1 MTDVV
6 GAVMVVGAGIS
17 GVQTALDLADSGF
30 RVYLVEKRASI
41 GGVMAQLD
49 KTFPTNDCSMCIMA
63 PKLVEAG
70 RHRNITL
77 ITNAEIEGIKGQP
90 GDFVITLN
98 RHTLR
103 VDDNK
108 CTGCG
113 ECALKCPVE
122 TADEYNEGLKKRKA
136 IYVMYPQAVPLV
148 YCIDKDKCIGC
159 GICVEEC
166 KAKAVVY
173 DQKDVPMDVKVG
185 AVVLCPGFEEFDAR
199 LKKEYG
205 YGEFKNVVTS
215 IEFERILSSTG
226 PYFGT
231 VLRPSDGEIPQKVAF
246 IQCVGSRDEKVGNTF
261 CSSVCCMYAIKEA
274 IIAGEHTAGLKP
286 TIFFMDIRAVG
297 KEFEDYRD
305 RAEKEYGIKMHRGT
319 RVASV
324 EEDPVTKNLLLRY
337 SSGGELIA
345 EEFDMVVLSVGLKP
359 PADAEQLAK
368 RLGIELNKHG
378 FCTTSVYDP
387 LSTSRPGIF
396 VSGAFAAPKDIPTSV
411 AEASG
416 VASKAG
422 TIIAS
427 ARNTLITKEAYPEEI
442 DVKGQEPRIGAFIC
456 HCGIN
461 IGGTVDVP
469 SVVEYVKTLPN
480 VVYAEDNL
488 YTCSADTQQKI
499 KETIKEHNLN
509 RVVVASCTPR
519 THEPLFQNT
528 IKEAGLN
535 PYLFEMAN
543 IRDQCSW
550 IHMHEPE
557 KATVKAKDL
566 TRMAVA
572 KARFLEPLSKSKLNV
587 NHSAVVV
594 GGGVAGMTA
603 ALDIANQ
610 GFEVNLLE
618 ATDVLGGQAND
629 LYTPEEGI
637 SPRQF
642 VKDLEAKV
650 KANDKIKVHTKTKME
665 DVTGFVGNFKIKVTG
680 DKELE
685 TGTIVVT
692 TGAKPYEPKEY
703 MYGKAKG
710 VVTQNELEKAL
721 VEGNFNA
728 KNVAMIQ
735 CVGSRNEEVPYC
747 SRVCCSKAVKNAI
760 EIKKKDPKAQVYILH
775 KDIRTYGFRETL
787 YKEAGELGVKFIR
800 FPEDKMPE
808 MTMEGEAMKVMVD
821 DVILG
826 APVQLSP
833 DMLVLSVGIRPNED
847 NEDLAKMLKVPTSK
861 DHYFLEAHMKL
872 RPVDFATSGIYLAG
886 LAHWPKFID
895 ESIAQASGAAAR
907 AITIISKEYLET
919 QGIIAAV
926 NEMVCNGCG
935 ICEPVCEYRAITIV
949 GDPANPEKRKA
960 VVNEGLCMGCGTC
973 VAACPS
979 GALEQKGFKNNQMY
993 AVIDSALAEWA
1004 GGGK

>member
-1 MTDVV
+1 MADVI

-17 GVQTALDLADSGF
+17 GVQTSLDLADSGF
-30 RVYLVEKRASI
+30 KVYLVEKKPSI
-41 GGVMAQLD
+41 GGAMAQLD

-70 RHRNITL
+70 RHRNIKL
-77 ITNAEIEGIKGQP
+77 ITNAEVESIDGKP
-90 GDFVITLN
+90 GNFMVKLKKN
-98 RHTLR
+98 TLR
-103 VDDNK
+103 VDDKK

-113 ECALKCPVE
+113 ECAIKCPVE
-122 TADEYNEGLKKRKA
+122 TKDEYNEGLAKRKA
-136 IYVMYPQAVPLV
+136 IFVMYPQAVPLV
-148 YCIDKDKCIGC
+148 YSIDKNICIGC
-159 GICVEEC
+159 GICYEEC

-173 DQKDVPMDVKVG
+173 DKKDESMDIQVG
-185 AVVLCPGFEEFDAR
+185 AVVLCPGFDEFNAK
-199 LKKEYG
+199 LKREYG

-231 VLRPSDGEIPQKVAF
+231 VLRPSDGEVPQKVAF
-246 IQCVGSRDEKVGNTF
+246 IQCVGSRDEKVGNTY
-261 CSSVCCMYAIKEA
+261 CSSVCCMYSIKEA

-286 TIFFMDIRAVG
+286 TIFFMDVRAVG
-297 KEFEDYRD
+297 KEFEDYVK
-305 RAEKEYGIKMHRGT
+305 RAEGEYGIKMHRGT
-319 RVASV
+319 RIASV
-324 EEDPVTKNLLLRY
+324 DEVEGNNLLLRY
-337 SSGGELIA
+337 SEGGNVKA
-345 EEFDMVVLSVGLKP
+345 EEFDMVVLAVGLKP
-359 PADAEQLAK
+359 PQDAGKLAE
-368 RLGIELNKHG
+368 RLGIKLNKHG
-378 FCTTSVYDP
+378 FCDTSIYDP

-422 TIIAS
+422 TIIAT
-427 ARNTLITKEAYPEEI
+427 ARNTLVTKEDYPKELE
-442 DVKGQEPRIGAFIC
+442 VLGQEPRIGVFVC

-461 IGGTVDVP
+461 IGGIVDVP

-480 VVYAEDNL
+480 VVYSEDNK
-488 YTCSADTQQKI
+488 YTCSADTQERI
-499 KETIKEHNLN
+499 KKMIKEHNLN

-528 IKEAGLN
+528 IREAGLN
-535 PYLFEMAN
+535 PFLFELAN

-572 KARFLEPLSKSKLNV
+572 KSRFLEPLTKAQLNV
-587 NHSAVVV
+587 NHTATVI
-594 GGGVAGMTA
+594 GGGLAGMTA
-603 ALDIANQ
+603 ALDIALQ
-610 GFEVNLLE
+610 GFKVDLLE
-618 ATDVLGGQAND
+618 VTGAMGGQMNN
-629 LYTPEEGI
+629 LYTDEGGK

-642 VKDLEAKV
+642 IKDLEAKV
-650 KANDKIKVHTKTKME
+650 RANDKITVHMNTKVE
-665 DVTGFVGNFKIKVTG
+665 DVSGFVGNFKVKVTG
-680 DKELE
+680 GKEIE
-685 TGTIVVT
+685 TGVIVVA

-721 VEGNFNA
+721 VEGHVHA
-728 KNVAMIQ
+728 KTVVMIQ
-735 CVGSRNEEVPYC
+735 CVGSRNDEAPYC
-747 SRVCCSKAVKNAI
+747 SRVCCAKAVKNAI
-760 EIKKKDPKAQVYILH
+760 EIKKKDPKTQVYILH

-800 FPEDKMPE
+800 FPENKMPE
-808 MTMEGEAMKVMVD
+808 MTMDGSAMKVLVD
-821 DVILG
+821 DTVLN

-833 DMLVLSVGIRPNED
+833 DLLVLSVGIRPNED
-847 NEDLAKMLKVPTSK
+847 NEELAKMCKVPLSK
-861 DHYFLEAHMKL
+861 DKYFLEAHMKL

-895 ESIAQASGAAAR
+895 ETIGQASGAAAR
-907 AITIISKEYLET
+907 AMTIISKQYLET

-935 ICEPVCEYRAITIV
+935 ICEPVCEYKAITIV
-949 GDPANPEKRKA
+949 GDPANAEKRKA
-960 VVNEGLCMGCGTC
+960 VINEGLCMGCGTC

-979 GALEQKGFKNNQMY
+979 GALEQKGFKNNQIL
-993 AVIDSALAEWA
+993 AQIDAALLV

>member
-1 MTDVV
+1 MTDII
-6 GAVMVVGAGIS
+6 GAVMVVGGGIS

-30 RVYLVEKRASI
+30 KVYLVEKKASI

-70 RHRNITL
+70 RHRNIEL
-77 ITNAEIEGIKGQP
+77 ITNTEVESIKGDP
-90 GDFVITLN
+90 GNFMVALKK
-98 RHTLR
+98 HTLR
-103 VDDNK
+103 VDENK

-113 ECALKCPVE
+113 ECAIKCPVE
-122 TADEYNEGLKKRKA
+122 TTDEYNEGLLKKRKA
-136 IYVMYPQAVPLV
+136 IYVAYPQAVPLI

-159 GICVEEC
+159 GICYEEC
-166 KAKAVVY
+166 KAKAIIY
-173 DQKDVPMDVKVG
+173 DKKDEAMDIQVG

-199 LKKEYG
+199 LKREYG

-215 IEFERILSSTG
+215 IEFERMLSSTG
-226 PYFGT
+226 PFFGS
-231 VLRPSDGEIPQKVAF
+231 VLRPSDGDIPRKVAF
-246 IQCVGSRDEKVGNTF
+246 IQCVGSRDEKVGNIY

-297 KEFEDYRD
+297 KEFEDYRE
-305 RAEKEYGIKMHRGT
+305 RAEKEYGIAMRRNT

-324 EEDPVTKNLLLRY
+324 EEDQVTKNLLLRY
-337 SSGGELIA
+337 STGGELFC
-345 EEFDMVVLSVGLKP
+345 EEFDLVVLSVGLKP
-359 PADAEQLAK
+359 PEDAQKLAT
-368 RLGIELNKHG
+368 RLGFKLNQHG
-378 FCTTSVYDP
+378 FCDTSIYDP
-387 LSTSRPGIF
+387 LCTSRPGIF

-422 TIIAS
+422 SIIAS
-427 ARNTLITKEAYPEEI
+427 ARNTLVAIEDYPEEI
-442 DVKGQEPRIGAFIC
+442 DVIGQEPRIGAFIC

-469 SVVEYVKTLPN
+469 SVVEYVRTLPN

-488 YTCSADTQQKI
+488 YTCSSDTQEKIKQKI
-499 KETIKEHNLN
+499 KEYKLN

-519 THEPLFQNT
+519 THEPLFQST

-535 PYLFEMAN
+535 PFLFEMAN

-566 TRMAVA
+566 TRMAIA
-572 KARFLEPLSKSKLNV
+572 KSRFLEPLSKSKLNV
-587 NHSAVVV
+587 TNSAVVV
-594 GGGVAGMTA
+594 GGGLSGMTA
-603 ALDIANQ
+603 AMDMAVQ
-610 GFEVNLLE
+610 GFKVDILE
-618 ATDVLGGQAND
+618 ATGVMGGQMNN
-629 LYTPEEGI
+629 LYTAEGGV
-637 SPRQF
+637 SPREYI
-642 VKDLEAKV
+642 KGLEAKV
-650 KANDKIKVHTKTKME
+650 RANDKITVHLNTKVE
-665 DVTGFVGNFKIKVTG
+665 DVSGFVGNFKVKVTG

-685 TGTIVVT
+685 TGAIVVA
-692 TGAKPYEPKEY
+692 TGAKAYEPTEY
-703 MYGKAKG
+703 NYGKNKA
-710 VVTQNELEKAL
+710 VVTQNELEK
-721 VEGNFNA
+721 VMFEGKFNA
-728 KNVAMIQ
+728 KNVVMIQ
-735 CVGSRNEEVPYC
+735 CVGSRNDEAPYC

-760 EIKKKDPKAQVYILH
+760 EIKKRDPKAQVYILH

-787 YKEAGELGVKFIR
+787 YKEAGQLGVKFIR

-808 MTMEGEAMKVMVD
+808 MTADGKIMVD
-821 DVILG
+821 DTVLG

-833 DMLVLSVGIRPNED
+833 DMLVLSVGIRPNDD
-847 NEDLAKMLKVPTSK
+847 NEDLAKILKVPVSK
-861 DHYFLEAHMKL
+861 DNYFLEAHMKL

-895 ESIAQASGAAAR
+895 EAIGQASGAAAR
-907 AITIISKEYLET
+907 AMTIISKQYLET

-935 ICEPVCEYRAITIV
+935 ICEPVCEYKAITIV
-949 GDPANPEKRKA
+949 GDPDKGEKRKA
-960 VVNEGLCMGCGTC
+960 VINEGLCMGCGTC

-979 GALEQKGFKNNQMY
+979 GALEQKGFKNNQIL
-993 AVIDSALAEWA
+993 AQIDAALV

>member
-1 MTDVV
+1 MTDII
-6 GAVMVVGAGIS
+6 GAVMVVGGGIS
-17 GVQTALDLADSGF
+17 GVQTALDLAESGF
-30 RVYLVEKRASI
+30 KVYLVEKKASI

-70 RHRNITL
+70 RHRNIEI
-77 ITNAEIEGIKGQP
+77 ITNADVESIKGDP
-90 GDFVITLN
+90 GNFMVTLK
-98 RHTLR
+98 RHSLR
-103 VDDNK
+103 VDEDL

-113 ECALKCPVE
+113 ECAIKCPVQVN
-122 TADEYNEGLKKRKA
+122 DEYNEGLLKKRKA
-136 IYVMYPQAVPLV
+136 IFVMYPQAVPLI
-148 YCIDKDKCIGC
+148 YCIDKDNCIGC
-159 GICVEEC
+159 GICSEEC
-166 KAKAVVY
+166 KAKAILY
-173 DQKDVPMDVKVG
+173 DKKDEAMDIQVG
-185 AVVLCPGFEEFDAR
+185 AVVLCPGFDEFDAR

-226 PYFGT
+226 PFFGE
-231 VLRPSDGEIPQKVAF
+231 VMRPSDGEIPRKVAF
-246 IQCVGSRDEKVGNTF
+246 IQCVGSRDEKVGNIY

-297 KEFEDYRD
+297 KEFEDYRE
-305 RAEKEYGIKMHRGT
+305 RAENEYGIAMRRNT

-324 EEDPVTKNLLLRY
+324 DEDPETKNPLLHY
-337 SSGGELIA
+337 STGGELIN
-345 EEFDMVVLSVGLKP
+345 EEFDLVVLSVGLKP
-359 PADAEQLAK
+359 PEDAQKLAT
-368 RLGIELNKHG
+368 RLGFKLNKHG
-378 FCTTSVYDP
+378 FCDTSIYDP

-422 TIIAS
+422 SIIAS
-427 ARNTLITKEAYPEEI
+427 ARNTLVTKEDFPDEI
-442 DVKGQEPRIGAFIC
+442 DVVGQEPRIGVFIC

-469 SVVEYVKTLPN
+469 SVVDYVKTLPN
-480 VVYAEDNL
+480 VVHAECNL
-488 YTCSADTQQKI
+488 YTCSSDTQSKI
-499 KETIKEHNLN
+499 KEKVKEHNLN

-535 PYLFEMAN
+535 PFLFEMAN

-566 TRMAVA
+566 TRMAIA
-572 KARFLEPLSKSKLNV
+572 KSRFLEPLSKSRLAIT
-587 NHSAVVV
+587 HSAVVI
-594 GGGVAGMTA
+594 GGGLSGMTA
-603 ALDIANQ
+603 AMDMAVQ
-610 GFEVNLLE
+610 GFKVDIIE
-618 ATDVLGGQAND
+618 ATGVMGGQMNN
-629 LYTPEEGI
+629 LYTAVDDI
-637 SPRQF
+637 SPMKYI
-642 VKDLEAKV
+642 KDLESKV
-650 KANDKIKVHTKTKME
+650 RANDKITVHFNSKVE
-665 DVTGFVGNFKIKVTG
+665 DVTGFVGNFKVKITG
-680 DKELE
+680 GEEIE
-685 TGTIVVT
+685 TGAIVVA
-692 TGAKPYEPKEY
+692 TGAKAYEPKEY

-710 VVTQNELEKAL
+710 VVTQNELEK
-721 VEGNFNA
+721 VMFDGKFDA
-728 KNVAMIQ
+728 KNVVMIQ
-735 CVGSRNEEVPYC
+735 CVGSRNDEVPYC
-747 SRVCCSKAVKNAI
+747 SRVCCVKAIKNAI
-760 EIKKKDPKAQVYILH
+760 EIKKRDPKAQVYVLH

-787 YKEAGELGVKFIR
+787 YKEAGQLGVKFIR
-800 FPEDKMPE
+800 FPENKMPE
-808 MTMEGEAMKVMVD
+808 MTMEGTAMKVLVD
-821 DVILG
+821 DVVLG
-826 APVQLSP
+826 SPVQLSP
-833 DMLVLSVGIRPNED
+833 DMLVLSVGIRPNDD
-847 NEDLAKMLKVPTSK
+847 NEDLAKICKVALSK
-861 DHYFLEAHMKL
+861 DNYFLEAHMKL
-872 RPVDFATSGIYLAG
+872 RPVDFATAGIYLAG

-895 ESIAQASGAAAR
+895 ESIGQASGAAAR
-907 AITIISKEYLET
+907 AMTIISKEYLET

-926 NEMVCNGCG
+926 NEDVCNGCG
-935 ICEPVCEYRAITIV
+935 ICEPVCEYKAITIV

-993 AVIDSALAEWA
+993 AQIDSALV